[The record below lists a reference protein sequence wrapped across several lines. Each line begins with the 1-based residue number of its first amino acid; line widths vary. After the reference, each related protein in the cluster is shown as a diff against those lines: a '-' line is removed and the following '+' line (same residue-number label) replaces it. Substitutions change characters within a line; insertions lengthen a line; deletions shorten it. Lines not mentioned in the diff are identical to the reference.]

1 MTDLSAP
8 ALVLFRDDLRLADN
22 PALSAAIASGR
33 PLACLY
39 CLDEE
44 GPDIRPLG
52 AAARWWLHQSLDRLG
67 KALAAKG
74 HALILRRGRAAD
86 IVEALAQTLGVAEV
100 HWNRRYGGGER
111 AVDADLKQRLKQ
123 RGLTAESHQANLLFE
138 PWTVRTQSDQPFR
151 VFTPFWRN
159 CLARGAPRQ
168 PLPAPAR
175 WPQPATT
182 VPSDALDDWH
192 LLPHH
197 PDWAGGLREAWTPG
211 EEGAATRL
219 AAFLDHGLRLYA
231 GHRDEPAVDATSLL
245 SPHLRFGEISPFQLF
260 HAVEAASHSGDPA
273 PPRRSVDKFISEL
286 GWREFSWHL
295 LFHQADLA
303 TRNFQPRFD
312 AFAWPE
318 TDETLLKAWQQGR
331 TGFPIVDAGMRQLWQ
346 TGWMHNRV
354 RMITA
359 SFLIKNLLV
368 DWRIGEAWFWDTL
381 VDADAASNPA
391 GWQWVAGSGA
401 DAAPYFRIF
410 NPVKQGETFD
420 PDGAYVRRFVPELGH
435 VDSAG
440 IHQPKPAGRG
450 AYPAPIVD
458 LAATRTRALAAFAA
472 IKDAG

>member
-1 MTDLSAP
+1 MTDTTAP

-22 PALSAAIASGR
+22 PALSAAIAGGR

-44 GPDIRPLG
+44 SPEIRPLG
-52 AAARWWLHQSLDRLG
+52 GAVRWWLHHSLERLG
-67 KALAAKG
+67 KALAARG
-74 HALILRRGRAAD
+74 HRLILRRGRAAD
-86 IVEALAQTLGVAEV
+86 VVEALATEIGAAEV

-111 AVDADLKQRLKQ
+111 AVDADLKLRLKQ
-123 RGLTAESHQANLLFE
+123 RGVPAESHQANLLFE

-151 VFTPFWRN
+151 VFTPFWRS
-159 CLARGAPRQ
+159 CLGRGAPRQ
-168 PLPAPAR
+168 PLPAPGH
-175 WPQPATT
+175 WPQPAKT
-182 VPSDALDDWH
+182 VASDDLDAWR

-211 EEGAATRL
+211 EDGAAERL
-219 AAFLDHGLRLYA
+219 ATFLDHGLRLYA
-231 GHRDEPAVDATSLL
+231 GHRDEPSVAATSFL
-245 SPHLRFGEISPFQLF
+245 SPHLRFGEVSPFQLL
-260 HAVEAASHSGDPA
+260 HAVEAASHAGTPP

-312 AFAWPE
+312 AFAWPA
-318 TDETLLKAWQQGR
+318 TDEAHLAAWRQGR

-359 SFLIKNLLV
+359 SFLIKNLLI

-420 PDGAYVRRFVPELGH
+420 PDGDYVRRFVPELAH
-435 VDSAG
+435 VDAAS
-440 IHQPKPAGRG
+440 IHQPKPAGKS
-450 AYPAPIVD
+450 AYPPAIVD